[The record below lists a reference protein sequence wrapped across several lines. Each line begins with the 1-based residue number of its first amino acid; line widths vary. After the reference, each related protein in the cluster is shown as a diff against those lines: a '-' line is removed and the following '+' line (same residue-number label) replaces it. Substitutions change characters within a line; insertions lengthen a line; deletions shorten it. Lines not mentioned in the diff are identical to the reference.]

1 MSGCAQA
8 SDRASGRKCL
18 GRGVQSTDPIHLW
31 FQPRG
36 ETDTGWWAAA
46 MVMLAI
52 TCATVFAN
60 FAVMLALWRVRRAP
74 SHYPLMS
81 LVAADFLVGMAVL
94 PIAAL
99 RELFVFNLNRVICAC
114 WSTLDVLCCTAS
126 ILSLCA
132 LGWERYSGIT
142 APLARAQ
149 RARRART
156 LSILVWPVSALV
168 ALPDA
173 FIPSPKSFHP
183 GELEKACDVNTNIWY
198 VFFSITFS
206 FYVPACMI
214 VMQYGFI
221 LRALSSPPPIRA
233 HRGRTV
239 SPRCQK
245 MDSTQMNTTP
255 KQKSSN
261 VHIQIDNNQNDVTPK
276 ACRINS
282 PAVIRA
288 CTEPSTGKC
297 SYKTNFLERQRRATR
312 MIVMLMG
319 LFFICW
325 TPYFVILPLDSLYDI
340 VSDSTWAW
348 CTWLGYVNSAL
359 NPFVYAAA
367 SPSVRRVLQYS
378 YTTSSSR
385 NNEIPLTQRIPRA

>member
-1 MSGCAQA
+1 
-8 SDRASGRKCL
+8 
-18 GRGVQSTDPIHLW
+18 
-31 FQPRG
+31 
-36 ETDTGWWAAA
+36 

-261 VHIQIDNNQNDVTPK
+261 VHIQIDNNQNDVTSK

-282 PAVIRA
+282 PSVIRA

-297 SYKTNFLERQRRATR
+297 SYKSRELLLIIKKRNFKYLGHVLRHELYQRHHH
-312 MIVMLMG
+312 
-319 LFFICW
+319 
-325 TPYFVILPLDSLYDI
+325 LDAAAY
-340 VSDSTWAW
+340 
-348 CTWLGYVNSAL
+348 SAL
-359 NPFVYAAA
+359 AHLSANGQHNAQLQAVMTHAAA
-367 SPSVRRVLQYS
+367 LGQVQGAQHPAITNLMSGLYGSWGMGDTFPTPSPESPDHWSTPSPQ
-378 YTTSSSR
+378 T
-385 NNEIPLTQRIPRA
+385 PLTQSPHSDWSDRAALSPNDIQQTNKGATDAFYI

>member
-1 MSGCAQA
+1 
-8 SDRASGRKCL
+8 
-18 GRGVQSTDPIHLW
+18 
-31 FQPRG
+31 
-36 ETDTGWWAAA
+36 

-261 VHIQIDNNQNDVTPK
+261 VHIQIDNNQ
-276 ACRINS
+276 
-282 PAVIRA
+282 
-288 CTEPSTGKC
+288 
-297 SYKTNFLERQRRATR
+297 KTNFLERQRRATR